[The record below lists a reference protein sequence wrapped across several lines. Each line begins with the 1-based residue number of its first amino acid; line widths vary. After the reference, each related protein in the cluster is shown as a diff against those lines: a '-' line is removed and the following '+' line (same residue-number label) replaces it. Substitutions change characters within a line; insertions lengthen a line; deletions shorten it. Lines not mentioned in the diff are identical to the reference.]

1 MKYLFLV
8 LVALIGYELAGCS
21 SKQEIVKEALNS
33 VGDRPEWV
41 MVPPAPEGDQL
52 YFVGTSA
59 LYGTEKHAR
68 RDAKRDAIRE
78 MSEYVRVLNKNKF
91 ERASVTY
98 GMDSFVI
105 MPTVSERN
113 FEKIMSASTANFL
126 RVEEMYFERE
136 ADAAGV
142 PGYKYFV
149 LTGISKTDLE
159 TALQSNAKANAEDAQ
174 KAMGLAS
181 TEAAKAQWKNARDFW
196 KELAQDGFVQ

>member
-8 LVALIGYELAGCS
+8 LVALLTVGCS

-41 MVPPAPEGDQL
+41 MVPPGPEGDQL

-113 FEKIMSASTANFL
+113 FEKIMSASTASFL

-149 LTGISKTDLE
+149 LTGISKTNLE

>member
-1 MKYLFLV
+1 MRYFYLV
-8 LVALIGYELAGCS
+8 LVALIAVGCS
-21 SKQEIVKEALNS
+21 SKQELVKEALNS
-33 VGDRPEWV
+33 VGDRPEWI

-59 LYGTEKHAR
+59 LYGTEKNAR

-113 FEKIMSASTANFL
+113 FEKIMSASTANYL

-159 TALQSNAKANAEDAQ
+159 TALHANATANAKDAQ
-174 KAMGLAS
+174 TAMDLAN
-181 TEAAKAQWKNARDFW
+181 TEVAKAQWKNARDFW
-196 KELAQDGFVQ
+196 KELAKDGFVQ

>member
-1 MKYLFLV
+1 MKYFYLV
-8 LVALIGYELAGCS
+8 LVALLTVGCS
-21 SKQEIVKEALNS
+21 SKQEMVKEALNS

-41 MVPPAPEGDQL
+41 MVPPGPEGDQL

-113 FEKIMSASTANFL
+113 FEKIMSASTASFL

>member
-1 MKYLFLV
+1 MRYFYLV
-8 LVALIGYELAGCS
+8 LVALLTVGCS
-21 SKQEIVKEALNS
+21 SKQEMVKEALNS

-52 YFVGTSA
+52 YFVGTSS
-59 LYGTEKHAR
+59 LYGTEKNAR

-105 MPTVSERN
+105 RPTVSERN
-113 FEKIMSASTANFL
+113 FEKIMSASTANYL

-136 ADAAGV
+136 ADATGV

-149 LTGISKTDLE
+149 LTSISKTDLE
-159 TALQSNAKANAEDAQ
+159 TALQANATTNAENAQ
-174 KAMGLAS
+174 KAMQLAS
-181 TEAAKAQWKNARDFW
+181 TDEAKEQWKNARNFW
-196 KELAQDGFVQ
+196 NELAEDGFVR

>member
-1 MKYLFLV
+1 MKYFYLV
-8 LVALIGYELAGCS
+8 LVALLTVGCS
-21 SKQEIVKEALNS
+21 SKQEMVKEALNS

-41 MVPPAPEGDQL
+41 MTPPAPEGDQL
-52 YFVGTSA
+52 YFVGTSS
-59 LYGTEKHAR
+59 LYGTEKNAR

-105 MPTVSERN
+105 RPTVSERN
-113 FEKIMSASTANFL
+113 FEKIMSASTANYL

-136 ADAAGV
+136 ADATGV

-149 LTGISKTDLE
+149 LTSISKTDLE
-159 TALQSNAKANAEDAQ
+159 TALQANATTNAENAQ
-174 KAMGLAS
+174 KAMQLAS
-181 TEAAKAQWKNARDFW
+181 TDEAKEQWKNARNFW
-196 KELAQDGFVQ
+196 NELAEDGFVR

>member
-1 MKYLFLV
+1 MRYFYLV
-8 LVALIGYELAGCS
+8 LVALIAVGCS
-21 SKQEIVKEALNS
+21 SKQEMVKEALNS

-59 LYGTEKHAR
+59 LYGTEKNAR

-113 FEKIMSASTANFL
+113 FERIMSASTANYL

-136 ADAAGV
+136 ADRTGE

-149 LTGISKTDLE
+149 LTSISKTDLN
-159 TALQSNAKANAEDAQ
+159 TILQANATANAEEAE
-174 KAMGLAS
+174 KAMQLAN
-181 TEAAKAQWKNARDFW
+181 TDDAKEQWKNARDFW
-196 KELAQDGFVQ
+196 KEFAEDGFVQ

>member
-8 LVALIGYELAGCS
+8 LVALLTVGCS

-41 MVPPAPEGDQL
+41 MVPPGPEGDQL

-113 FEKIMSASTANFL
+113 FEKIMSASTASFL

-142 PGYKYFV
+142 PGYKYFE

>member
-1 MKYLFLV
+1 MRYFYLV
-8 LVALIGYELAGCS
+8 LVALLTVGCS
-21 SKQEIVKEALNS
+21 SNQELVKEALNS

-41 MVPPAPEGDQL
+41 MKPPAPEGDQL

-98 GMDSFVI
+98 GMDSFVV

-113 FEKIMSASTANFL
+113 FEKIMSASTASFL
-126 RVEEMYFERE
+126 RVEDMYFERE

-149 LTGISKTDLE
+149 LTGISKTDLK
-159 TALQSNAKANAEDAQ
+159 TALQTNAKTNAESAQ

-181 TEAAKAQWKNARDFW
+181 TEAAKEQWKNARDFW
-196 KELAQDGFVQ
+196 NELAEDGFVQ

>member
-1 MKYLFLV
+1 MRYFYLV
-8 LVALIGYELAGCS
+8 LVALLTVGCS
-21 SKQEIVKEALNS
+21 SNQELVKEALNS

-41 MVPPAPEGDQL
+41 MKPPAPEGDQL

-98 GMDSFVI
+98 GMDSFVV

-113 FEKIMSASTANFL
+113 FEKIMSASTASFL
-126 RVEEMYFERE
+126 RVEDMYFERE

-159 TALQSNAKANAEDAQ
+159 TALQTNAKTNAESAQ

-181 TEAAKAQWKNARDFW
+181 TEAAKEQWKNARDFW
-196 KELAQDGFVQ
+196 NELAEDGFVQ

>member
-1 MKYLFLV
+1 MRYFYLV
-8 LVALIGYELAGCS
+8 LVALLTVGCS
-21 SKQEIVKEALNS
+21 SKQEMVKEALNS

-59 LYGTEKHAR
+59 LYGTEKNAR

-113 FEKIMSASTANFL
+113 HEKIMSASTANYL
-126 RVEEMYFERE
+126 RVQEMYFERE
-136 ADAAGV
+136 ADSAGV

-149 LTGISKTDLE
+149 LTSISKTDLE
-159 TALQSNAKANAEDAQ
+159 TALHANATTNAENAD
-174 KAMGLAS
+174 KAMQLAN
-181 TEAAKAQWKNARDFW
+181 TEEAKAQWKNARDFW
-196 KELAQDGFVQ
+196 KELAEDGFVQ

>member
-1 MKYLFLV
+1 MRYFYLV
-8 LVALIGYELAGCS
+8 LVALIAVGCS
-21 SKQEIVKEALNS
+21 SKQEMVKEALNS

-59 LYGTEKHAR
+59 LYGTEKNAR

-113 FEKIMSASTANFL
+113 FERIMSASTANYL
-126 RVEEMYFERE
+126 RVEELYFERE

-159 TALQSNAKANAEDAQ
+159 TALHANATANAKDAQ
-174 KAMGLAS
+174 TAMDLAN
-181 TEAAKAQWKNARDFW
+181 TEVAKAQWKNARDFW
-196 KELAQDGFVQ
+196 KELAKDGFVQ

>member
-1 MKYLFLV
+1 MRYFYLV
-8 LVALIGYELAGCS
+8 LVALIAVGCS
-21 SKQEIVKEALNS
+21 SKQEMVKEALNS

-59 LYGTEKHAR
+59 LYGTEKNAR

-113 FEKIMSASTANFL
+113 FEKIMSASTANYL

-159 TALQSNAKANAEDAQ
+159 TALHANATANAKDAQ
-174 KAMGLAS
+174 TAMDLAN
-181 TEAAKAQWKNARDFW
+181 TEVAKAQWKNARDFW
-196 KELAQDGFVQ
+196 KELAKDGFVQ

>member
-1 MKYLFLV
+1 MRYFYLV
-8 LVALIGYELAGCS
+8 LVALIAVGCS
-21 SKQEIVKEALNS
+21 SKQEMVKEALNS

-59 LYGTEKHAR
+59 LYGTEKNAR

-113 FEKIMSASTANFL
+113 HEKIMSASTANYL
-126 RVEEMYFERE
+126 RVEELYFERE

-159 TALQSNAKANAEDAQ
+159 TALHANATANAKNAQTAMDLAN
-174 KAMGLAS
+174 
-181 TEAAKAQWKNARDFW
+181 TEVAKAQWKNARDFW
-196 KELAQDGFVQ
+196 KELAKDGFVQ

>member
-1 MKYLFLV
+1 MRYFYLV
-8 LVALIGYELAGCS
+8 LVALIAVGCS
-21 SKQEIVKEALNS
+21 SKQEMVKEALNS

-59 LYGTEKHAR
+59 LYGTEKNAR

-113 FEKIMSASTANFL
+113 FERIMSASTANYL

-159 TALQSNAKANAEDAQ
+159 TALHANATANAKDAQ
-174 KAMGLAS
+174 TAMDLAN
-181 TEAAKAQWKNARDFW
+181 TEVAKAQWKNARDFW
-196 KELAQDGFVQ
+196 KELAKDGFVQ

>member
-1 MKYLFLV
+1 MRYFYLV
-8 LVALIGYELAGCS
+8 LVALIAVGCS
-21 SKQEIVKEALNS
+21 SKQELVKEALNS

-59 LYGTEKHAR
+59 LYGTEKNAR

-113 FEKIMSASTANFL
+113 FEKIMSASTANYL

-159 TALQSNAKANAEDAQ
+159 TALHANATANAKDAQ
-174 KAMGLAS
+174 TAMDLAN
-181 TEAAKAQWKNARDFW
+181 TEVAKAQWKNARDFW
-196 KELAQDGFVQ
+196 KELAKDGFVQ

>member
-1 MKYLFLV
+1 MRYFYLV
-8 LVALIGYELAGCS
+8 LVALIAVGCS
-21 SKQEIVKEALNS
+21 SKQEMVKEALNS

-59 LYGTEKHAR
+59 LYGTEKNAR
-68 RDAKRDAIRE
+68 RDAKRDSIRE

-113 FEKIMSASTANFL
+113 FERIMSASTANYL
-126 RVEEMYFERE
+126 RVEELYFERE

-159 TALQSNAKANAEDAQ
+159 TALHANATANAKDAQ
-174 KAMGLAS
+174 TAMDLAN
-181 TEAAKAQWKNARDFW
+181 TEVAKAQWKNARDFW
-196 KELAQDGFVQ
+196 KELAKDGFVQ

>member
-1 MKYLFLV
+1 MRYFYLV
-8 LVALIGYELAGCS
+8 LVALIVVGCS
-21 SKQEIVKEALNS
+21 SKQEMVKEALNS

-41 MVPPAPEGDQL
+41 MTPPAPEGDQL

-59 LYGTEKHAR
+59 LYGTEKNAR
-68 RDAKRDAIRE
+68 RDAKRDSIRE

-113 FEKIMSASTANFL
+113 FERIMSASTANYL
-126 RVEEMYFERE
+126 RVEELYFERE

-149 LTGISKTDLE
+149 LTSISKTNLE
-159 TALQSNAKANAEDAQ
+159 TALQVNATTNAENAE
-174 KAMGLAS
+174 KAMQLAN
-181 TEAAKAQWKNARDFW
+181 TEEAKEQWKNARDFW
-196 KELAQDGFVQ
+196 KELAEDGFVQ

>member
-1 MKYLFLV
+1 MRYFYLV
-8 LVALIGYELAGCS
+8 LVALIAVGCS
-21 SKQEIVKEALNS
+21 SKQEMVKEALNS

-59 LYGTEKHAR
+59 LYGTEKNAR
-68 RDAKRDAIRE
+68 RDAKRDSIRE

-113 FEKIMSASTANFL
+113 FEKIMSASTANYL
-126 RVEEMYFERE
+126 RVEELYFERE

-159 TALQSNAKANAEDAQ
+159 TALHANATANAKDAQ
-174 KAMGLAS
+174 TAMDLAN
-181 TEAAKAQWKNARDFW
+181 TEVAKAQWKNARDFW
-196 KELAQDGFVQ
+196 KELAKDGFVQ

>member
-1 MKYLFLV
+1 
-8 LVALIGYELAGCS
+8 
-21 SKQEIVKEALNS
+21 
-33 VGDRPEWV
+33 
-41 MVPPAPEGDQL
+41 
-52 YFVGTSA
+52 
-59 LYGTEKHAR
+59 
-68 RDAKRDAIRE
+68 

>member
-1 MKYLFLV
+1 MRYFYLV
-8 LVALIGYELAGCS
+8 LVALIAVGCS
-21 SKQEIVKEALNS
+21 SKQELVKEALNS

-59 LYGTEKHAR
+59 LYGTEKNAR

-113 FEKIMSASTANFL
+113 FERIMSASTANYL
-126 RVEEMYFERE
+126 RVEELYFERE

-159 TALQSNAKANAEDAQ
+159 TALHANATANAKDAQ
-174 KAMGLAS
+174 TAMDLAN
-181 TEAAKAQWKNARDFW
+181 TEVAKAQWKNARDFW
-196 KELAQDGFVQ
+196 KELAKDGFVQ

>member
-21 SKQEIVKEALNS
+21 SKQDIVKEALNS

-41 MVPPAPEGDQL
+41 MVTPAPEGDLL

-113 FEKIMSASTANFL
+113 FEKIMSASTASFL

-149 LTGISKTDLE
+149 LTGISKTNLE

>member
-1 MKYLFLV
+1 MRYFYLV
-8 LVALIGYELAGCS
+8 LVALIVVGCS
-21 SKQEIVKEALNS
+21 SKQEMVKEALNS

-41 MVPPAPEGDQL
+41 MTPPAPEGDQL

-59 LYGTEKHAR
+59 LYGTEKNAR
-68 RDAKRDAIRE
+68 RDAKRDSIRE

-113 FEKIMSASTANFL
+113 FEKIVSASTANYL
-126 RVEEMYFERE
+126 RVEELYFERE

-149 LTGISKTDLE
+149 LTSISKTNLE
-159 TALQSNAKANAEDAQ
+159 TALQVNATTNAENAE
-174 KAMGLAS
+174 KAMQLAN
-181 TEAAKAQWKNARDFW
+181 TEEAKEQWKNARDFW
-196 KELAQDGFVQ
+196 KELAEDGFVQ